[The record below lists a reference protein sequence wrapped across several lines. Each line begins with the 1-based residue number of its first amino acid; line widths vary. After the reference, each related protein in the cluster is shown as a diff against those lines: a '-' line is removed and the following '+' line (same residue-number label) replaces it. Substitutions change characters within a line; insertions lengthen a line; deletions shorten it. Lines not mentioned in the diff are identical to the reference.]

1 MTIPLNIMTLHI
13 GGKFMEIIKN
23 TDIKFVSKRKKFYQ
37 ISAFIILIGI
47 MSLLF
52 QGLNYGIDF
61 AGGTLIQIDFEQNV
75 SITDI
80 RDVLSEMNLASSTIQ
95 SLSNNE
101 FVIRTDQTALQQREE
116 ILDTL
121 KNRIGDFE
129 VLKVEMVGPVIGESL
144 KRLAF
149 FAIIFAFIGIIIYI
163 TARFEFKY
171 AITSIIALGHD
182 VLIALSVLSVL
193 QKEIS
198 IPIIAAILTIV
209 GYSLNNT
216 IVIFD
221 RLRENIK
228 IKSRSALEDTINLS
242 INQSL
247 TRTINT
253 AITTLLPVLAL
264 YFFGGT
270 LSDFAFVLLVGITV
284 GTYSSICI
292 AGPLLLEMKRRA
304 KVSFVTPS
312 KDEISNK
319 SKKAKSKKKK

>member
-1 MTIPLNIMTLHI
+1 MD
-13 GGKFMEIIKN
+13 IIKN

-37 ISAFIILIGI
+37 ISAAVILIGI
-47 MSLLF
+47 ISLLF

-61 AGGTLIQIDFEQNV
+61 AGGTLIQVDFEQNV

-80 RDVLSEMNLASSTIQ
+80 RDVLGEMNLAGSTIQ
-95 SLSNNE
+95 SLSGNE

-116 ILDTL
+116 ILETL
-121 KNRIGDFE
+121 ENRIGAFE

-144 KRLAF
+144 KRLAV
-149 FAIIFAFIGIIIYI
+149 FAIIFAFIGIILYI
-163 TARFEFKY
+163 TVRFEFKY

-182 VLIALSVLSVL
+182 VLIALAILSVL

-221 RLRENIK
+221 RLRENLK
-228 IKSRSALEDTINLS
+228 LKSRPILEETIDLS

-247 TRTINT
+247 TRTVNT

-270 LSDFAFVLLVGITV
+270 LSDFAFVLLIGIVV
-284 GTYSSICI
+284 GTYSSICM
-292 AGPLLLEMKRRA
+292 AGPLLLELKKRG
-304 KVSFVTPS
+304 KVSFSSVPQADQG
-312 KDEISNK
+312 KRE
-319 SKKAKSKKKK
+319 KKVKNAKKIKNKKKK

>member
-1 MTIPLNIMTLHI
+1 MD
-13 GGKFMEIIKN
+13 IIKN

-37 ISAFIILIGI
+37 ISAAIILIGI
-47 MSLLF
+47 ISLLF

-61 AGGTLIQIDFEQNV
+61 AGGTLIQIDFEQNA

-80 RDVLSEMNLASSTIQ
+80 RDVLGEMNLAGSTIQ
-95 SLSNNE
+95 SLSGNE

-116 ILDTL
+116 ILETL
-121 KNRIGDFE
+121 ENRIGAFE

-144 KRLAF
+144 KRLAV
-149 FAIIFAFIGIIIYI
+149 FAIIFAFIGIILYI
-163 TARFEFKY
+163 TVRFEFKY
-171 AITSIIALGHD
+171 AITSIVALGHD
-182 VLIALSVLSVL
+182 VLIALAILSVL

-221 RLRENIK
+221 RLRENLK
-228 IKSRSALEDTINLS
+228 LKSRPILEETIDLS

-247 TRTINT
+247 TRTVNT
-253 AITTLLPVLAL
+253 ALTTLLPVLAL

-270 LSDFAFVLLVGITV
+270 LSDFAFVLLIGIVV
-284 GTYSSICI
+284 GTYSSICM
-292 AGPLLLEMKRRA
+292 AGPLLLELKKRG
-304 KVSFVTPS
+304 KVSFSSVPQADQG
-312 KDEISNK
+312 KRE
-319 SKKAKSKKKK
+319 KKVKNAKKIKNKKKK

>member
-1 MTIPLNIMTLHI
+1 MD
-13 GGKFMEIIKN
+13 IIKN
-23 TDIKFVSKRKKFYQ
+23 TDIKFVSKRKKYYQ
-37 ISAFIILIGI
+37 ISAAIILIGI
-47 MSLLF
+47 ISLLF

-61 AGGTLIQIDFEQNV
+61 AGGTLIQIDFEQNA

-80 RDVLSEMNLASSTIQ
+80 RDVLGEMNLAGSTIQ
-95 SLSNNE
+95 SLSGNE

-116 ILDTL
+116 ILEGL
-121 KNRIGDFE
+121 ENRMGAFE

-144 KRLAF
+144 KRLAV

-163 TARFEFKY
+163 TVRFEFKY

-182 VLIALSVLSVL
+182 VLVALAVLSVL
-193 QKEIS
+193 QREIS

-221 RLRENIK
+221 RLRENLK
-228 IKSRSALEDTINLS
+228 LKSRPILEETIDLS

-253 AITTLLPVLAL
+253 AVTTLLPVLAL
-264 YFFGGT
+264 YIFGGT
-270 LSDFAFVLLVGITV
+270 LSDFAFVLLIGIVV
-284 GTYSSICI
+284 GTYSSICM
-292 AGPLLLEMKRRA
+292 AGPLLLELKKRG
-304 KVSFVTPS
+304 KVSFSSVPQAGQ
-312 KDEISNK
+312 DNRG
-319 SKKAKSKKKK
+319 KKAKNAKKIKTKKKK

>member
-1 MTIPLNIMTLHI
+1 MTLHI

-23 TDIKFVSKRKKFYQ
+23 TDIKFVSKRKRFYQ
-37 ISAFIILIGI
+37 ISAAIILIGI

-101 FVIRTDQTALQQREE
+101 FVIRTEQTALQQREE

-121 KNRIGDFE
+121 KNRIGEFE

-171 AITSIIALGHD
+171 AITSIIALAHD
-182 VLIALSVLSVL
+182 VLIALAVLSVL

-228 IKSRSALEDTINLS
+228 IKNHSALEDTINLS

-247 TRTINT
+247 SRTINT

>member
-1 MTIPLNIMTLHI
+1 
-13 GGKFMEIIKN
+13 MEIIKN
-23 TDIKFVSKRKKFYQ
+23 TDIKFVSKRKRFYQ
-37 ISAFIILIGI
+37 ISAAIILIGI

-101 FVIRTDQTALQQREE
+101 FVIRTEQTALQQREE

-121 KNRIGDFE
+121 KNRIGEFE

-171 AITSIIALGHD
+171 AITSIIALAHD
-182 VLIALSVLSVL
+182 VLIALAVLSVL

-228 IKSRSALEDTINLS
+228 IKNHSALEDTINLS

-247 TRTINT
+247 SRTINT

>member
-1 MTIPLNIMTLHI
+1 MD
-13 GGKFMEIIKN
+13 IIKN
-23 TDIKFVSKRKKFYQ
+23 TDIKFVSKRKKYYQ
-37 ISAFIILIGI
+37 ISAAIILIGI
-47 MSLLF
+47 ISLLF

-61 AGGTLIQIDFEQNV
+61 AGGTLIQIDFEQNA

-80 RDVLSEMNLASSTIQ
+80 RDVLGEMNLAGSTIQ
-95 SLSNNE
+95 SLSGNE

-116 ILDTL
+116 ILEGL
-121 KNRIGDFE
+121 ENRMGAFE

-144 KRLAF
+144 KRLAV

-163 TARFEFKY
+163 TVRFEFKY

-182 VLIALSVLSVL
+182 VLVALAVLSVL
-193 QKEIS
+193 QREIS

-221 RLRENIK
+221 RLRENLK
-228 IKSRSALEDTINLS
+228 LKSRPILEETIDLS

-253 AITTLLPVLAL
+253 AVTTLLPVLAL
-264 YFFGGT
+264 YIFGGT
-270 LSDFAFVLLVGITV
+270 LSDFAFVLLIGIVV
-284 GTYSSICI
+284 GTYSSICM
-292 AGPLLLEMKRRA
+292 AGPLLLEFKKRG
-304 KVSFVTPS
+304 KVSFSSVPQAGQ
-312 KDEISNK
+312 DNRGE
-319 SKKAKSKKKK
+319 KAKNARKIKTKKKK